1 MKILLL
7 GQNKIFFE
15 CLNTVQKNQIIN
27 FFNIWGIITD
37 KFGIN
42 YLKKKGW
49 RTEFFN
55 YEKIDFVDIENLINK
70 NDIKAIISIQFP
82 KIIPI
87 SLIRKIKF
95 MAFNLHNA
103 KLPDYRGHN
112 SLTYEI
118 LNNEKKHTISVH
130 WMAEKVDTG
139 YIAMEKS
146 INISQNETAFSLY
159 NKCLKECP
167 KVFLKF
173 LRDLSTN
180 SLKKK
185 KIKGKGKYYSI
196 VLNKKI
202 SNKESPKKIEAI
214 SRAFYFPGKEPAYFL
229 IKKKKVY
236 ILPDKILKKNE
247 AI

>member
-1 MKILLL
+1 
-7 GQNKIFFE
+7 
-15 CLNTVQKNQIIN
+15 
-27 FFNIWGIITD
+27 
-37 KFGIN
+37 
-42 YLKKKGW
+42 
-49 RTEFFN
+49 
-55 YEKIDFVDIENLINK
+55 
-70 NDIKAIISIQFP
+70 
-82 KIIPI
+82 
-87 SLIRKIKF
+87 
-95 MAFNLHNA
+95 
-103 KLPDYRGHN
+103 
-112 SLTYEI
+112 
-118 LNNEKKHTISVH
+118 
-130 WMAEKVDTG
+130 
-139 YIAMEKS
+139 
-146 INISQNETAFSLY
+146 
-159 NKCLKECP
+159 
-167 KVFLKF
+167 VFLKF